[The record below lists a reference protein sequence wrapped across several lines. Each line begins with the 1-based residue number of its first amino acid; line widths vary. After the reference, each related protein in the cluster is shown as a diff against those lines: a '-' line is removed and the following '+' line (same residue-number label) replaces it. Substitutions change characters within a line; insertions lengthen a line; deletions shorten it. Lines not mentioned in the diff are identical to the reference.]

1 MKKIVCL
8 VLALLCVSVMA
19 VAEST
24 PSKTTA
30 DLTLIQTSAAN
41 LPEGAS
47 FTLAPVTTARA
58 ADLPDYEE
66 RVAVCEAEIAKL
78 AQKYHSP
85 LFVHNSETAR
95 EVRECKERYGKTPTK
110 LAQSASVAEYFGTVT
125 DSEGNEI
132 NLTEILGAD
141 ALNVYEFLP
150 LVVDGYDPAYGNVTA
165 TMEFSTPYEEGEQ
178 VVVLVGLV
186 TVAEDGTEAMAWT
199 ALPGLGTSNG
209 GIEVEF
215 TPEIMVQIQE
225 GTAMMT
231 VVSAN

>member
-1 MKKIVCL
+1 M
-8 VLALLCVSVMA
+8 
-19 VAEST
+19 
-24 PSKTTA
+24 
-30 DLTLIQTSAAN
+30 
-41 LPEGAS
+41 
-47 FTLAPVTTARA
+47 
-58 ADLPDYEE
+58 
-66 RVAVCEAEIAKL
+66 
-78 AQKYHSP
+78 
-85 LFVHNSETAR
+85 
-95 EVRECKERYGKTPTK
+95 
-110 LAQSASVAEYFGTVT
+110 AEYFGTVT

-165 TMEFSTPYEEGEQ
+165 TMEFSTPYEEGER

>member
-66 RVAVCEAEIAKL
+66 RVAACEAEIA
-78 AQKYHSP
+78 
-85 LFVHNSETAR
+85 
-95 EVRECKERYGKTPTK
+95 K

-186 TVAEDGTEAMAWT
+186 TVWKMALRPWRGRRCRAWARAMAASKWNSPRKSWCRFRK
-199 ALPGLGTSNG
+199 APR
-209 GIEVEF
+209 
-215 TPEIMVQIQE
+215 
-225 GTAMMT
+225 
-231 VVSAN
+231 

>member
-66 RVAVCEAEIAKL
+66 RVAACEAEIA
-78 AQKYHSP
+78 
-85 LFVHNSETAR
+85 
-95 EVRECKERYGKTPTK
+95 K

-150 LVVDGYDPAYGNVTA
+150 LVVEGYDPAYGNVTA
-165 TMEFSTPYEEGEQ
+165 TMEVSTPYEEGEQ
-178 VVVLVGLV
+178 VVVLVGLA

>member
-58 ADLPDYEE
+58 
-66 RVAVCEAEIAKL
+66 EIA
-78 AQKYHSP
+78 
-85 LFVHNSETAR
+85 
-95 EVRECKERYGKTPTK
+95 K

-165 TMEFSTPYEEGEQ
+165 TMEFSTPYEEGER